1 MSAKEKKEIQG
12 YIKEKCDDYLFE
24 EQKNCMRRIYKLI
37 AVHLNDEYG
46 FGKKRI
52 ERLFKACGEDALELQ
67 QEDEVFWYHV
77 DDFVINQLGLGFER
91 EDYDK
96 MDR

>member
-1 MSAKEKKEIQG
+1 MSAKEKKEIKE
-12 YIKEKCDDYLFE
+12 YIEEECKDYLYE
-24 EQKNCMRRIYKLI
+24 EGINCMRRIYKLI

-67 QEDEVFWYHV
+67 QNDEVFWEYV
-77 DDFVINQLGLGFER
+77 DDFVIKQLCLDFER

>member
-1 MSAKEKKEIQG
+1 MSAKDKKEIQE
-12 YIKEKCDDYLFE
+12 YIDEKCKYYFNE
-24 EQKNCMRRIYKLI
+24 ENRNCMRRIYKLI
-37 AVHLNDEYG
+37 AVHMNDEYG

-52 ERLFKACGEDALELQ
+52 ERLFDACGKEALEQ
-67 QEDEVFWYHV
+67 QKNDEIFWEHV
-77 DDFVINQLGLGFER
+77 DDFVIKQLCLDFER